1 MDNKQVQYTYTYACY
16 TYNEIF
22 SVEYNVRIVVE
33 KPCKKCDGETSPR
46 PFFKKSKLSW
56 SMNQK
61 SEVSSGCCIVCPSR
75 VLPKHVETK
84 VLTASFYF
92 V

>member
-1 MDNKQVQYTYTYACY
+1 MHVTHTTK
-16 TYNEIF
+16 F
-22 SVEYNVRIVVE
+22 SQLVEYDVRNVVE
-33 KPCKKCDGETSPR
+33 KPCTKCDGETSPR

-75 VLPKHVETK
+75 VLPKHVETN